1 MGERMMSFAG
11 CFGKRPKATIAPYRF
26 KWKNQ
31 REAYMTTR
39 REFIGTAA
47 AGAALLAT
55 SRGFAEGSKS
65 EVVVGKGT
73 AEEVLP
79 KILKKLGG
87 IEQFVKPGARVLIKP
102 NMSFAN
108 PPDWGTG
115 TSPQAVY
122 TMAKL
127 CLDAGAKRV
136 IICDNTLREP
146 ALCKEKT
153 GIAEAVKSLKGVV
166 IFIPKQD
173 SMFVAKSD
181 PRAKSLPTTDV
192 VKQVYECDCLISLPT
207 AKSHSAGGVSLNLKG
222 LMGLIKER
230 GTFHR
235 ETDMHT
241 AIPELLYY
249 MKPHLSFVDATRALL
264 DNGPA
269 GPGKVVE
276 LNTFVGGVDPV
287 AVDSFAVT
295 LASWYGKTFDG
306 TKVKHL
312 KNAGDMKLGNVD
324 PGMITEIA
332 V

>member
-1 MGERMMSFAG
+1 
-11 CFGKRPKATIAPYRF
+11 
-26 KWKNQ
+26 
-31 REAYMTTR
+31 MTTR
-39 REFIGTAA
+39 RAFIGTAA

-55 SRGFAEGSKS
+55 RPGFGQDFVAGSKS
-65 EVVVGKGT
+65 EVIVGKGS
-73 AEEVLP
+73 AAEVLP

-87 IEQFVKPGARVLIKP
+87 IELFVKPGARVMIKP

-108 PPDWGTG
+108 PPEWGTG
-115 TSPQAVY
+115 TSPEAVY

-146 ALCKEKT
+146 EVCKDKT
-153 GIAEAVKSLKGVV
+153 GIAAALKDLKGVV

-173 SMFVAKSD
+173 SMFVTKSD
-181 PRAKSLPTTDV
+181 DRAKILLSTDV
-192 VKQVYECDCLISLPT
+192 VKQVYETDCLISLPT

-235 ETDMHT
+235 EMDLH
-241 AIPELLYY
+241 AAVPELLYY

-276 LNTFVGGVDPV
+276 LNTFVGGLDPV
-287 AVDSFAVT
+287 AVDSYAVG
-295 LASWYGKTFDG
+295 LAAWYGKTFDG

-312 KNAGDMKLGNVD
+312 KNAADMKLGNCESS
-324 PGMITEIA
+324 MITEIT

>member
-1 MGERMMSFAG
+1 
-11 CFGKRPKATIAPYRF
+11 
-26 KWKNQ
+26 
-31 REAYMTTR
+31 MTTR
-39 REFIGTAA
+39 RNFIGTAA
-47 AGAALLAT
+47 AGAALLA
-55 SRGFAEGSKS
+55 SRPGFGQDFVAGSKS
-65 EVVVGKGT
+65 EVIVGKGS
-73 AEEVLP
+73 AADILP
-79 KILKKLGG
+79 KIIKKLGG
-87 IEQFVKPGARVLIKP
+87 IEQFVKPGSRVMIKP

-108 PPDWGTG
+108 PPEWGTG
-115 TSPQAVY
+115 TSPEAVY

-146 ALCKEKT
+146 EVCKDKT
-153 GIAEAVKSLKGVV
+153 GIGAALKDLKGVV
-166 IFIPKQD
+166 LFIPKQD
-173 SMFVAKSD
+173 SMFITKSD
-181 PRAKSLPTTDV
+181 ARAKTLLSTEV
-192 VKQVYECDCLISLPT
+192 VKQVYETDCLISLPT

-235 ETDMHT
+235 EMDLH
-241 AIPELLYY
+241 AAVPELLYY

-276 LNTFVGGVDPV
+276 LNTFVGGLDPV
-287 AVDSFAVT
+287 AVDSYAVT

-312 KNAGDMKLGNVD
+312 KNASDMKLGNCESS
-324 PGMITEIA
+324 MITEIM

>member
-1 MGERMMSFAG
+1 
-11 CFGKRPKATIAPYRF
+11 
-26 KWKNQ
+26 
-31 REAYMTTR
+31 MTTR
-39 REFIGTAA
+39 REFIGKAA
-47 AGAALLAT
+47 TGAAVLA
-55 SRGFAEGSKS
+55 SKNVLAEGTQASSKS
-65 EVVVGKGT
+65 DVYVGKGT

-79 KILKKLGG
+79 KILKKMGG
-87 IEQFVKPGARVLIKP
+87 IEQFVKKGSRVMIKP

-115 TSPQAVY
+115 TTPEAVA
-122 TMAKL
+122 TMAKM
-127 CLDAGAKRV
+127 CIDAGAKRV

-146 ALCKEKT
+146 DQCKRKT
-153 GIAEAVKSLKGVV
+153 GIADAIKGIKGVV
-166 IFIPKQD
+166 LFIPKQD
-173 SMFVAKSD
+173 SMFEKKSD
-181 PRAKSLPTTDV
+181 SRAKALPETEI
-192 VKQVYECDCLISLPT
+192 VKQVFASDCLISMPC
-207 AKSHSAGGVSLNLKG
+207 AKSHSAGGVSLNCKG

-249 MKPHLSFVDATRALL
+249 MKPNLCIVDATRALL

-276 LNTFVGGVDPV
+276 LNTFVAGTDPV
-287 AVDSFAVT
+287 AVDSHAVT
-295 LASWYGKTFDG
+295 LASWYGKSFDG

-312 KNAGDMKLGNVD
+312 KNAGEMKLGNVD
-324 PGMITEIA
+324 PAMINVIT

>member
-1 MGERMMSFAG
+1 
-11 CFGKRPKATIAPYRF
+11 
-26 KWKNQ
+26 
-31 REAYMTTR
+31 MTTR
-39 REFIGTAA
+39 REFIGKAA
-47 AGAALLAT
+47 AGAALFAT
-55 SRGFAEGSKS
+55 QRGFAAEAAAGSKS
-65 EVVVGKGT
+65 EVVVGKGK
-73 AEEVLP
+73 AEEIIP
-79 KILKKLGG
+79 KIFKKIGG
-87 IEQFVKPGARVLIKP
+87 IERFVKPGSRVMIKP

-108 PPDWGTG
+108 PPEWGTG
-115 TSPQAVY
+115 TSPEAVY

-146 ALCKEKT
+146 DLCKEKT
-153 GIAEAVKSLKGVV
+153 GIAEAVTSLKGVV

-173 SMFVAKSD
+173 SMFIAKSD
-181 PRAKSLPTTDV
+181 ERAKSLPSTEV
-192 VKQVYECDCLISLPT
+192 VKQVYQSDCLISLPC

-222 LMGLIKER
+222 QMGLIKER
-230 GTFHR
+230 GVFHR

-249 MKPHLSFVDATRALL
+249 FKPHISFVDATRALL

-287 AVDSFAVT
+287 AVDSYAVT

-312 KNAGDMKLGNVD
+312 KNAGDMKLGNVES
-324 PGMITEIA
+324 GMISEIA